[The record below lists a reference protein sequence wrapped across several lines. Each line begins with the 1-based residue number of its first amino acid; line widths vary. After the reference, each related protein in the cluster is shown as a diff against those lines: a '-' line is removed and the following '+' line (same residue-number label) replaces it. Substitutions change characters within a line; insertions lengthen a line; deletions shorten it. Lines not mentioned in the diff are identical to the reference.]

1 MLSDEFITKI
11 EGHGALHI
19 DWDKNEAKL
28 KVLEGER
35 LFEGMLEG
43 RTPEEAHWITPRIC
57 GVCPVAHNLAS
68 VAACEDAFGI
78 TPNQTTILLR
88 KLMMAGQM
96 IQSHFL
102 HLFFLSLPDYI
113 GIDRGTELNKK
124 YPKAFQMALDLKEVS
139 DGIVQTVAGRNVHP
153 TTTTIGGFHKIPSKN
168 SLAALSEM
176 LKKTREAAEK
186 TAKLFLSLNYPQL
199 KVDLEFIS
207 QKDGEIVS
215 NKNDKSPIKEYKKDI
230 EEEVKDYST
239 AKFGRYKKREVM
251 VGALSRMANLD
262 AKKESGLDYQ
272 NPFHNN
278 LAQAIEIL
286 LYHEQAENLV
296 GQLMASELDAGIAV
310 KPESFDPAQ
319 DKSFIGI
326 GAVEAPR
333 GGLYHEF
340 HINPSTALRASEN
353 YIITYANIITPT
365 VQNLTSIEK
374 SANALLEQHKNRPLE
389 EKKHLL
395 EMLVR
400 AYDPCITC
408 ATH

>member
-1 MLSDEFITKI
+1 MISNEFIAKI

-35 LFEGMLEG
+35 LFEGMLVG
-43 RTPEEAHWITPRIC
+43 RTAEESYWITSRIC
-57 GVCPVAHNLAS
+57 GVCPIAHNLAS
-68 VAACEDAFGI
+68 VEACEKAFGI
-78 TPNQTTILLR
+78 SPNQTTILLR
-88 KLMMAGQM
+88 KLMLAGQI

-102 HLFFLSLPDYI
+102 HLFFLALPDYI

-124 YPKAFQMALDLKEVS
+124 EPKLFQMALSLKELS
-139 DGIVQTVAGRNVHP
+139 DEIVFTVAGRNIHP
-153 TTTTIGGFHKIPSKN
+153 TTTTIGGFHKIPVKK
-168 SLAALSEM
+168 SLEDL
-176 LKKTREAAEK
+176 LKKLEKTKSAAEK
-186 TAKLFLSLNYPQL
+186 TVKLFSGLNYPQL

-207 QKDGEIVS
+207 QKEDKIISSKTQEESLIKDY
-215 NKNDKSPIKEYKKDI
+215 KNDI
-230 EEEVKDYST
+230 EEEVKNYST

-251 VGALSRMANLD
+251 VGALARMANLD
-262 AKKESGLDYQ
+262 TKKESGLDCQ

-278 LAQAIEIL
+278 LSQAIEIY
-286 LYHEQAENLV
+286 LYHGQVQKIISQLLEN
-296 GQLMASELDAGIAV
+296 GLDGTIAM
-310 KPESFDPAQ
+310 KPKETEAPL
-319 DKSFIGI
+319 IGI

-340 HINPSTALRASEN
+340 HLNQN
-353 YIITYANIITPT
+353 GIITYANIITPT

-374 SANALLEQHKNRPLE
+374 SANALLEQHQDKSNS
-389 EKKHLL
+389 EKEHLL

-408 ATH
+408 SVH